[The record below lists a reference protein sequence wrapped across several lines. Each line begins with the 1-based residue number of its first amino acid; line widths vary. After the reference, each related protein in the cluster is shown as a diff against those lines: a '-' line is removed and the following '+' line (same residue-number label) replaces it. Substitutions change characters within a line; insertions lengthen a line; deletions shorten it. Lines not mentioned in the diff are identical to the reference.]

1 MNSRLAKK
9 LLIAA
14 IGFLFLLVAALYQ
27 LRSTAPKVP
36 KSSVNPPAADLSA
49 LLRNSLLQQ
58 RKNFQRCWLQNSPS
72 ADQQVWQLYFTV
84 HSTGRVKNFD
94 LLNKSFFPEE
104 TEKCLR
110 DIALRLK
117 FPTFDGQEITFT
129 IPVKISALNDNH

>member
-14 IGFLFLLVAALYQ
+14 IGVLFLLLAVLYQ
-27 LRSTAPKVP
+27 LKSTSPQATKI
-36 KSSVNPPAADLSA
+36 STESQTDLSA

-58 RKNFQRCWLQNSPS
+58 RKNFQRCWLQNTTNN
-72 ADQQVWQLYFTV
+72 DQQVWQLYFTV
-84 HSTGRVKNFD
+84 QSTGRVKNFD

-117 FPTFDGQEITFT
+117 FPTFNGEEVSFT
-129 IPVKISALNDNH
+129 IPIKISALNDNH